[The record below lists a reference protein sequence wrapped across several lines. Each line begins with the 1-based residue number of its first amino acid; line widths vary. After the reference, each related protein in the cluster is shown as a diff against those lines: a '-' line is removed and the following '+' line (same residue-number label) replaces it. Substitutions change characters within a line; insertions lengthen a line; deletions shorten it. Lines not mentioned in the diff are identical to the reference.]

1 LVELHKNRLPRCLR
15 GKESTLMQE
24 LLMHGLEDPLEE
36 GIATYSSILAWR
48 MLWTEELGGL

>member
-1 LVELHKNRLPRCLR
+1 MVELHKNRLPRCLR